1 VRTPPLENPA
11 AAANCKDLKPA
22 AVAATEEA
30 AVHTATLQHF
40 ESARAWE
47 PGMACWQQAAA
58 AVLLLLLLLL
68 LFLCGTQL
76 GLLGMGLC
84 LNRNHTG
91 HMGRYTMHPFQPG
104 QATQHPT
111 TPFCPAAGTSI
122 LCQRNNILV
131 NAFLCRLKGGK

>member
-1 VRTPPLENPA
+1 VRTPPFENPA

-22 AVAATEEA
+22 AVAATEQA

-58 AVLLLLLLLL
+58 DVLLLLLLLL

-76 GLLGMGLC
+76 GLFGMGLC

-91 HMGRYTMHPFQPG
+91 HMAGTPC
-104 QATQHPT
+104 
-111 TPFCPAAGTSI
+111 TPFNPVKHPAPNHPI
-122 LCQRNNILV
+122 LSGRWNKYSVSEKQHSGQCFSV
-131 NAFLCRLKGGK
+131 